1 MAGRTKAASGG
12 STPSPPKKMNRVIYV
27 RLSEDEYQ
35 EALMKASLA
44 GISLAELARRA
55 LRRTRTWTL
64 KEKEEVRQLRHQIAR
79 IGNNLNQVARRHNSV
94 VILDPADVLKAY
106 RELYQIRLT
115 LQALAEKYLDQEV
128 MR

>member
-12 STPSPPKKMNRVIYV
+12 STPSPPRMNKVIYV

-55 LRRTRTWTL
+55 LRRTRTWTIR
-64 KEKEEVRQLRHQIAR
+64 ERDEVRQLRHQIAR
-79 IGNNLNQVARRHNSV
+79 IGNNLNQIARRLNV
-94 VILDPADVLKAY
+94 AEVPDMADVLKAY
-106 RELYQIRLT
+106 KELYRIRLT
-115 LQALAEKYLDQEV
+115 LEALAEKYC
-128 MR
+128 